1 MVLFSPVNLPNLQ
14 FSRIITFCGELNE
27 KKNVLGPQF
36 MIRIGMIN
44 TNHIKN
50 GEKEYGKIYIKTGKE
65 PWGKIDFDNEVYIA
79 LNHDIVI

>member
-1 MVLFSPVNLPNLQ
+1 M
-14 FSRIITFCGELNE
+14 

-65 PWGKIDFDNEVYIA
+65 PWGKIDISNEA
-79 LNHDIVI
+79 